1 MKVAVFCAS
10 AEGTPEPYVRAA
22 QDLGRGLGE
31 RGWGLVFGGFETGL
45 MGTVARSAREA
56 GASVAGVLPCRA
68 AEMPGRPVF
77 ACDELIEAHGMAD
90 RKAQMNSRSDG
101 FVALPGSFGTLDEF
115 YTVLSEQ
122 KLMGGCKPI
131 VLLNVDGFY
140 DPLAQLD
147 ARMLEDGLMRSDC
160 AELYKTCTT
169 VEEALD
175 YIGMR
180 AGLCAPMDTL
190 CS

>member
-1 MKVAVFCAS
+1 MRVCVFCAS
-10 AEGTPEPYVRAA
+10 AEGAPKAYVRAA
-22 QDLGRGLGE
+22 EDLGRGLGE

-56 GASVAGVLPCRA
+56 GASVIGVLPCNVG
-68 AEMPGRPVF
+68 EMPGRPVF
-77 ACDELIEAHGMAD
+77 ACDELVEARGMAD
-90 RKAQMNSRSDG
+90 RKAQMNSRSDA

-131 VLLNVDGFY
+131 VLLNADGFY

-147 ARMLEDGLMRSDC
+147 ARMLEDGLMRPEC
-160 AELYKTCTT
+160 ATLYTMCAT

-175 YIGMR
+175 YI
-180 AGLCAPMDTL
+180 AAHADA
-190 CS
+190 